1 VDFRFSAFL
10 LVHRICIDAT
20 EAPDVVTRGNFD
32 GVEEKAAAHRA
43 ESECRIDV
51 QDGQFTG
58 RNSISIH
65 IQLEICTPLVCGT
78 GRSPAVPYAAAS
90 GKRWTDSGPGR
101 CGYMAHVCDFCYMCH
116 NVSACGVSLIHPKL
130 LFSPCPGAFWGSGR
144 KFFRVRK

>member
-1 VDFRFSAFL
+1 MRFSAFL

-32 GVEEKAAAHRA
+32 GVKAAAHRA
-43 ESECRIDV
+43 EFECRIDV

-58 RNSISIH
+58 RNSIRIH
-65 IQLEICTPLVCGT
+65 IQLEICTPLVRGT
-78 GRSPAVPYAAAS
+78 GRSPAVLYAAAS

-101 CGYMAHVCDFCYMCH
+101 SGYPGHGPCLLYVP
-116 NVSACGVSLIHPKL
+116 VSACGVSLIHPNL